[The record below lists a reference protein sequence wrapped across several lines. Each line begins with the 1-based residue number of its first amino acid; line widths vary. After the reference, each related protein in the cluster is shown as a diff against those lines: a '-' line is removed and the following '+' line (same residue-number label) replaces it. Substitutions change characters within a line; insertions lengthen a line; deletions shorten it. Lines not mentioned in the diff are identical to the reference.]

1 MSKRQPSRSAV
12 RLIPPTMASPS
23 MTVTGTSRLTNS
35 KAAVRPAGPAP
46 MTTTCGLSATMLLNL
61 HRDSTSRGTSSRVGS
76 RRRPSSAAPPILP
89 DTMRLDAPPATCVLP
104 TVQIRDVARF
114 RLQPLAMPSVS
125 AYARTAGAADGAR
138 RTWAKSQRQ
147 GLSGRVSAALV
158 QPDLRGALALALPEG
173 ADQSVGGELVG
184 DPLRRRAPGRRDVG
198 RVAADEHVVDQPS
211 AVRAR

>member
-1 MSKRQPSRSAV
+1 
-12 RLIPPTMASPS
+12 
-23 MTVTGTSRLTNS
+23 
-35 KAAVRPAGPAP
+35 
-46 MTTTCGLSATMLLNL
+46 
-61 HRDSTSRGTSSRVGS
+61 
-76 RRRPSSAAPPILP
+76 
-89 DTMRLDAPPATCVLP
+89 MRLDAPPATCVLP

-211 AVRAR
+211 AVRARERRDTGRCPVEAASALVDPARQVVLAAEPGGEVAELGLVVPGIDAVPQDGDEARAVQRRVGEAPHL